1 MSVPGRPKRKHRRAE
16 PEGTPVNR
24 LARTAGRRFRRALAA
39 AGLGLAALAAGSV
52 SAQALPLTPCRLK
65 GVDHE
70 ARCGS
75 LTRPLDP
82 ARPQGPQ
89 IQVQFAVLP
98 ALAQRKTAD
107 PVFFFAGGPGQG
119 AKALA
124 GPLSQQ
130 FARLNN
136 RRDLVFIDQRGTGDS
151 APLKCADDAERQ
163 PPQPLALQLD
173 QGRQL
178 ERLAACRIA
187 LQKLPHGDLRQYIT
201 SIAVA
206 DIDAVREALGAA
218 QVNAIG
224 FSYGTRAVLEYQRQ
238 FPQRVRRA
246 VIDGVAPPDMA
257 LPASSSVDNQAA
269 LEALFAACEKDAGC
283 RGRHPA
289 LRAQWQGL
297 LQSLPREV
305 RVQHP
310 VTGQPELLRIDR
322 RTVLGLVRGPLY
334 APMLAAGL
342 PAAIDAAAAGRFD
355 PLIGL
360 AQALGGGGGIA
371 SGMHFSVI
379 CAEDLP
385 RLPAADAASTG
396 DFGEVNAQ
404 LYRRVCADWPRGTPP
419 EAFYRLVPAP
429 SPTLVLSGGADP
441 ATPAR
446 HGARVAAA
454 LGAKARHVVVAE
466 AGHGVLSLAC
476 VRDAAMRFITEA
488 SDEGALKVDA
498 DCAASMPRPPAFV
511 PIAPAMAA
519 SAAEGAR

>member
-1 MSVPGRPKRKHRRAE
+1 
-16 PEGTPVNR
+16 
-24 LARTAGRRFRRALAA
+24 
-39 AGLGLAALAAGSV
+39 
-52 SAQALPLTPCRLK
+52 
-65 GVDHE
+65 
-70 ARCGS
+70 
-75 LTRPLDP
+75 
-82 ARPQGPQ
+82 
-89 IQVQFAVLP
+89 
-98 ALAQRKTAD
+98 
-107 PVFFFAGGPGQG
+107 
-119 AKALA
+119 
-124 GPLSQQ
+124 
-130 FARLNN
+130 LNN

-151 APLKCADDAERQ
+151 APLKCPDDAERQ
-163 PPQPLALQLD
+163 PPRPLAQQLD
-173 QGRQL
+173 QARQM
-178 ERLAACRIA
+178 EGLATCRAA
-187 LQKLPHGDLRQYIT
+187 LQQLPHGDLRQYTT

-206 DIDAVREALGAA
+206 DVDAVREALGAA

-257 LPASSSVDNQAA
+257 LPASSSIDNQAA
-269 LEALFAACEKDAGC
+269 LEAMFVACGKDAAC

-289 LRAQWQGL
+289 LRSQWQGL
-297 LQSLPREV
+297 LSSLPREV

-310 VTGQPELLRIDR
+310 LTGQAELLRIDR
-322 RTVLGLVRGPLY
+322 TMLLGLVRGPLY
-334 APMLAAGL
+334 APALAAGL
-342 PAAIDAAAAGRFD
+342 PAAIDAAAGGRFD

-360 AQALGGGGGIA
+360 AQALGGSGGIA

-379 CAEDLP
+379 CTEDLP
-385 RLPAADAASTG
+385 RLPAAGSPASAA
-396 DFGEVNAQ
+396 DFGAVNAE

-419 EAFYRLVPAP
+419 EAFYRLGPAP
-429 SPTLVLSGGADP
+429 SATLVLSGGADP

-466 AGHGVLSLAC
+466 AGHGVLALAC

-488 SDEGALKVDA
+488 SEEDALKVNA

-519 SAAEGAR
+519 SEVEGAR

>member
-1 MSVPGRPKRKHRRAE
+1 MRRR
-16 PEGTPVNR
+16 V
-24 LARTAGRRFRRALAA
+24 ARRHALSAGVALSLVQCLVL
-39 AGLGLAALAAGSV
+39 GLGLGLGAGAAAA
-52 SAQALPLTPCRLK
+52 QTLPLKPCRLK

-75 LTRPLDP
+75 VTRALDP
-82 ARPQGPQ
+82 AQPQGPQ
-89 IQVQFAVLP
+89 IQVHFAVLP

-107 PVFFFAGGPGQG
+107 PVFFFAGGPGQS
-119 AKALA
+119 AVALA

-151 APLKCADDAERQ
+151 APLTCPDDAERQ
-163 PPQPLALQLD
+163 PPRPLALQLD
-173 QGRQL
+173 QARQL
-178 ERLAACRIA
+178 ERLAACRAA
-187 LQKLPHGDLRQYIT
+187 LQKLPHGDLRQYT
-201 SIAVA
+201 TPIAMA
-206 DIDAVREALGAA
+206 DVDAVREALGAA

-246 VIDGVAPPDMA
+246 VIDGVAPPDMG
-257 LPASSSVDNQAA
+257 LPASSSTDNQAA
-269 LEALFAACEKDAGC
+269 LEALFAACEKDGAC
-283 RGRHPA
+283 RARHPA

-297 LQSLPREV
+297 LASLPREV

-310 VTGQPELLRIDR
+310 MTGQVEQLRLDR
-322 RTVLGLVRGPLY
+322 TMLLGLVRGPLY
-334 APMLAAGL
+334 VPALAAGL
-342 PAAIDAAAAGRFD
+342 PAAIEAAAAGRVD

-360 AQALGGGGGIA
+360 AHALGGGGGGGGIA

-385 RLPAADAASTG
+385 RLPSAEAPSAAAD
-396 DFGEVNAQ
+396 FGAVNAA
-404 LYRRVCADWPRGTPP
+404 LYRRICADWPRGTLP
-419 EAFYRLVPAP
+419 AGFYRLGPAP
-429 SPTLVLSGGADP
+429 SATLVLSGGADP

-454 LGAKARHVVVAE
+454 LGAKAKHVVVAE

-476 VRDAAMRFITEA
+476 LRDAAMRFISEA
-488 SDEGALKVDA
+488 SDDAALKVDTA
-498 DCAASMPRPPAFV
+498 CAAAVPRPPAFV
-511 PIAPAMAA
+511 PIAPA
-519 SAAEGAR
+519 SAVEGAR